1 MTTILQMTTVSDLIE
16 KWKLLAKQAG
26 PSDLLRVFPD
36 HPLDVYVRLS
46 SSTEYE
52 LLVVA
57 KDVSVEEFFTTGL
70 KNIHVSVTLMGGD
83 AKVCLTL
90 KSLSLLNTFAS
101 MCFSLV
107 SKSNQFVDKRNAFF
121 GLLGELENWVELLK
135 RKQDGEMTR
144 AEAIGLWGEL
154 VVVRELV
161 LRDGLH
167 ADAIVQAWRGPNGDK
182 TDIGLEGRRIEV
194 KTQLATK
201 AASLRITSLEQLD
214 RDSEELY
221 VILNRIS
228 PSREGISLVGLIEEV
243 ASYLFQNNSA
253 HSDFE
258 KKIEITSFSPKCKY
272 AQERYFLDHSCAYF
286 VDDSFPALT
295 HRNVPY
301 GIERAEYVI
310 GSHSISDHQLS
321 METLMGRLNG

>member
-1 MTTILQMTTVSDLIE
+1 MTTVNDLIE

-57 KDVSVEEFFTTGL
+57 NDVSVEEFFTTAL
-70 KNIHVSVTLMGGD
+70 KNIHVSVSLMGGD

-101 MCFSLV
+101 MCLSLV
-107 SKSNQFVDKRNAFF
+107 SKTNQFVDKRDAFF
-121 GLLGELENWVELLK
+121 GLLGELENWIELLK

-144 AEAIGLWGEL
+144 AEVIGLWGEL
-154 VVVRELV
+154 VVLRELV
-161 LRDGLH
+161 GQDGL
-167 ADAIVQAWRGPNGDK
+167 DANTIIQAWRGPNGDQ
-182 TDIGLEGRRIEV
+182 TDIGLEGKRIEV

-214 RDSEELY
+214 RESEELY
-221 VILNRIS
+221 VVLNRIS
-228 PSREGISLVGLIEEV
+228 PSREGLSLVGLIEEV
-243 ASYLFQNNSA
+243 SSSLSPNNSA
-253 HSDFE
+253 HIEFE
-258 KKIEITSFSPKCKY
+258 KKIEITSYSPKCKH
-272 AQERYFLDHSCAYF
+272 AQERYLLDHSCAYV
-286 VDDSFPALT
+286 VDDCFPALT

-301 GIERAEYVI
+301 GIQRAEYVI
-310 GSHSISDHQLS
+310 GAHAISNYQVSLNV
-321 METLMGRLNG
+321 LIGRLNG